1 MYKIAI
7 IDDDPD
13 IIEATTLL
21 LNSKGYDVVSAQNV
35 EDALDLI
42 PKSKPDLIILDVV
55 MVEPDDGFYLANKF
69 RKIGIDTPILML
81 TSIAK
86 VTGYD
91 FGNSENLPI
100 QDFLEKPIAPDALLE
115 KIKQNLKQ

>member
-13 IIEATTLL
+13 IIEASSLL
-21 LNSKGYDVVSAQNV
+21 LNSRGYDVVSAQNV
-35 EDALDLI
+35 EEALELV
-42 PKSKPDLIILDVV
+42 PREKPDLIILDVV

-69 RKIGIDTPILML
+69 RKIGINTPILML

-91 FGNSENLPI
+91 FGNNESLPI
-100 QDFLEKPIAPDALLE
+100 QDFLEKPISPDALLE
-115 KIKQNLKQ
+115 KIKQYLK

>member
-21 LNSKGYDVVSAQNV
+21 LNSRGYDVVSAQNV
-35 EDALDLI
+35 EDALELV
-42 PKSKPDLIILDVV
+42 PKEKPDLIILDVV

-69 RKIGIDTPILML
+69 RKNGIDTPILML

-86 VTGYD
+86 VTGYS
-91 FGNSENLPI
+91 FGNNDSLPI

-115 KIKQNLKQ
+115 KIKQYLKQ

>member
-21 LNSKGYDVVSAQNV
+21 LNSKGYEVISAQNV
-35 EDALDLI
+35 EDALELV
-42 PKSKPDLIILDVV
+42 PKEKPDLIILDVV

-69 RKIGIDTPILML
+69 RKIGIDSPILML

-86 VTGYD
+86 VTGYE

>member
-1 MYKIAI
+1 MSKIAI

-13 IIEATTLL
+13 IIEAASLL
-21 LNSKGYDVVSAQNV
+21 LQSRGYEVVSAQNV
-35 EDALDLI
+35 EEALEMV
-42 PKSKPDLIILDVV
+42 PKENPDLIILDVV

-69 RKIGIDTPILML
+69 RKTGIETPILML

-91 FGNSENLPI
+91 FGNNESLPI
-100 QDFLEKPIAPDALLE
+100 QDFLEKPISPDALLE
-115 KIKQNLKQ
+115 KIKQYLKN